1 MKKLSTI
8 LLAVILAG
16 LTAVNAQAPRVRSSA
31 PVEKTAQKGAPAP
44 KVKSA
49 GKSGAK
55 GTGVASSAG
64 VQKGTKKGAKKANQ
78 KAVESLNQESG
89 LYMAVKTNIAYDA
102 FAPRNVEP
110 LGLERKPRRTHSR
123 YPARC

>member
-49 GKSGAK
+49 GKSGGK
-55 GTGVASSAG
+55 R
-64 VQKGTKKGAKKANQ
+64 NRR
-78 KAVESLNQESG
+78 SLVG
-89 LYMAVKTNIAYDA
+89 
-102 FAPRNVEP
+102 
-110 LGLERKPRRTHSR
+110 
-123 YPARC
+123 RCSKRH